1 MLLLTF
7 FVGGCSGSTN
17 GGIKVI
23 RWVILFKQSNNEV
36 EKMLHPQGIFTV
48 RLNDNVGHK
57 SVVFNVASFMIVYF
71 VLIMITTFIGCAGN
85 LDLFSSF
92 TGALSM
98 VGNVGPAFG
107 QLGPT
112 CNYGFLP
119 NFVKLWYCFAML
131 AGRLEIYTMII
142 FFLPAFWKK

>member
-1 MLLLTF
+1 
-7 FVGGCSGSTN
+7 
-17 GGIKVI
+17 
-23 RWVILFKQSNNEV
+23 
-36 EKMLHPQGIFTV
+36 
-48 RLNDNVGHK
+48 
-57 SVVFNVASFMIVYF
+57 
-71 VLIMITTFIGCAGN
+71 MITTFIGCAGN

-98 VGNVGPAFG
+98 VGNVGPAFV

-119 NFVKLWYCFAML
+119 DFVKLWYCFAML